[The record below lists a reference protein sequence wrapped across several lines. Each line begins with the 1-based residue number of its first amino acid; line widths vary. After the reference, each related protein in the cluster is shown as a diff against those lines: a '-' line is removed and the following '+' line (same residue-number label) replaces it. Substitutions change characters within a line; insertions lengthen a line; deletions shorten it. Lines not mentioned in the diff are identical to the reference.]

1 MTVPKQLA
9 LIALGYVI
17 AIVGGFAAVA
27 VNEFLM
33 PADISQGS
41 PGMVAFGDMVLLVL
55 VTGFLGLLPT
65 FFLIRLAIAKAP
77 RASLVALTVVALAG
91 PLSWLAMVALA
102 HRGPGPYVPAFGGQS
117 FGWLIA
123 FAAIPRIVVG
133 PILVVAE
140 GLAMILVRQRNMR
153 IVLAATMLMDLIP
166 IGIYA
171 SRMASAMLR

>member
-27 VNEFLM
+27 ITNSDAGRHLPRLARHGRLWRHG
-33 PADISQGS
+33 PAGAGDGLSR
-41 PGMVAFGDMVLLVL
+41 PVADLS
-55 VTGFLGLLPT
+55 
-65 FFLIRLAIAKAP
+65 LIRLAIAQAP
-77 RASLVALTVVALAG
+77 RASLVALTVMALAG

-166 IGIYA
+166 IGLYA
-171 SRMASAMLR
+171 LHMAGAMLR